1 MEELV
6 NTTEKMTSLVIAEI
20 TGKRHQHVMRDIRKM
35 EEAWVN
41 LGQTKFGLSSYIN
54 EQNRAMP
61 MYELTKTECLYIATK
76 FNDEARAKLVLRWQ
90 ELEVEKQ
97 KPMSTLD
104 MVQAS
109 IDAIRANQ
117 KELAEV
123 KQDIA
128 ILKAKSVTRPETFTV
143 AGYATLQKMKM
154 PLKLASNLGRKASK
168 LCKDL
173 GITPDEIPDPRFGI
187 VKSYPV
193 KILDEVFNTSIV

>member
-1 MEELV
+1 MNQLIK
-6 NTTEKMTSLVIAEI
+6 TTGKMSSLAIAEI
-20 TGKRHQHVMRDIRKM
+20 TGKPHYDVMKAIRKM
-35 EEAWVN
+35 EEAWIN
-41 LGQTKFGLSSYIN
+41 LGQGNFSLSSYIN
-54 EQNRAMP
+54 SQNRAMP

-76 FNDEARAKLVLRWQ
+76 FNDQARAKLVLRWQ
-90 ELEVEKQ
+90 ELEAEKQ

-117 KELAEV
+117 QELAEV

-128 ILKAKSVTRPETFTV
+128 VLKAKSVTRPETFTI

-193 KILDEVFNTSIV
+193 KILDEVFNTSMI